1 MTHLGKALLAGLLPP
16 LLATV
21 PAQAGPAYHLT
32 DLGPDTVGNRIDGNG
47 EICGWQR
54 GHPAVYSNGT
64 WRVLQGSTKYQP
76 NGLDSDGFVVGT
88 RNEKGEIAVEWDPS
102 GAFKHVVPGALSSF
116 ATAIHRDGTV
126 YGAALMPT
134 GHAFPYTWNNGVLT
148 QLPYAAGWAW
158 TMPTA
163 VNRSQ
168 QMSGWAAN
176 AGYEPACP
184 MDPVIYS
191 GGTWSSL
198 GSLGGT
204 CGQAEGIND
213 SGVVVGWS
221 FPLGSSNGHA
231 FMWQSGV
238 MTDLGTLGGPY
249 SEAEDIDEQG
259 RIVGVSNDSA
269 RDVHPF
275 IWSAG
280 VMRDLSGMVD
290 KVPHKAFLDEARSTN
305 AAGQILV
312 QGHFANGSPHA
323 FLLDPL

>member
-1 MTHLGKALLAGLLPP
+1 MSRFRTFPLA
-16 LLATV
+16 AV
-21 PAQAGPAYHLT
+21 PALCLAALAAHAGPAYHLI
-32 DLGPDTVGNRIDGNG
+32 DLGRDTTGNRIDGKG
-47 EICGWQR
+47 EVCGWQH

-64 WRVLQGSTKYQP
+64 WRLLQGSTRYQP
-76 NGLDSDGFVVGT
+76 NGLNADGYVVGT
-88 RNEKGEIAVEWDPS
+88 RNEKGEIAVEWDPT
-102 GAFKHVVPGALSSF
+102 GAFAHVVPGAKSSF

-134 GHAFPYTWNNGVLT
+134 GHAFPYSWIAGVLT
-148 QLPYAAGWAW
+148 PLPYFPGWAW

-168 QMSGWAAN
+168 QMAGWAAS
-176 AGYEPACP
+176 AGFEPACP
-184 MDPVIYS
+184 MDPVLYS
-191 GGTWSSL
+191 GGSWSSL

-221 FPLGSSNGHA
+221 FPSGSSNGHA
-231 FMWQSGV
+231 FAWQAGV

-259 RIVGVSNDSA
+259 RIVGASNDSA
-269 RDVHPF
+269 GIVHPF
-275 IWSAG
+275 LWSAG
-280 VMRDLSGMVD
+280 VMRDLTAMVD

-312 QGHFANGSPHA
+312 QGHFQDGSPHA
-323 FLLDPL
+323 FLLDPR